1 MRNQLITLC
10 LLLNLLPALAA
21 AQSQEQTLG
30 SPAAAQ
36 ARAARPSRPV
46 PRHAD
51 GRINLGPPAGEA
63 GLWTP
68 AGIVQLVVNPDS
80 VNRANPS
87 TRLPNA
93 IGIADVPFQP
103 WAKALHAARQANTEA
118 DDPHTRCQASGG
130 ARQFITPYGVEF
142 IDIPE
147 LKRIFI
153 IDVGGPHTYRVI
165 YMDGRE
171 HPKDLEPTA
180 YGHNIGRW
188 EGDTLVV
195 DRVGFN
201 EKFWIDREGIP
212 HTSQLHM
219 VERFTRTDFNTL
231 RYEITIDDPGAYTAP
246 WTGGFLMNWSAGT
259 EPFEYSCQDNNRSP
273 EAMGEDADT
282 RRSIVVP

>member
-1 MRNQLITLC
+1 LGNSPKEEGDMTNRVIILYALLI
-10 LLLNLLPALAA
+10 LLPALAA
-21 AQSQEQTLG
+21 AQ
-30 SPAAAQ
+30 
-36 ARAARPSRPV
+36 ARPPARPSLPT
-46 PRHAD
+46 PRHPD
-51 GRINLGPPAGEA
+51 GRVNLGPAPGQA

-68 AGIVQLVVNPDS
+68 AGIVQLAVNPNS
-80 VNRANPS
+80 VNRANTS

-93 IGIADVPFQP
+93 IRIEDIPFQP
-103 WAKALHAARQANTEA
+103 WAKALYDARQANTEA
-118 DDPHTRCQASGG
+118 DDPHTRCHASGG

-142 IDIPE
+142 IDLPE

-171 HPKDLEPTA
+171 HPKNVEPTA

-195 DRVGFN
+195 DRVGFT
-201 EKFWIDREGIP
+201 EKFWIDREGTP
-212 HTSQLHM
+212 HTSQLHII
-219 VERFTRTDFNTL
+219 ERFTRTDFNTL

-259 EPFEYSCQDNNRSP
+259 ELFEYSCQDNNRSP
-273 EAMGEDADT
+273 EAMGEDAGA
-282 RRSIVVP
+282 RRSIIVP